1 MSLRAGSQ
9 VRGPG
14 GSGDE
19 TELDSNLG
27 QTRLRNTQRE
37 RSGDNPFGDHEYP
50 LQDLPGRGV
59 NDPGHTGTETSAQER
74 RSYPTDSEARNT
86 ASGRNSDPTTSATI
100 ARRRLCPSI
109 PMSARTKQRLS
120 TAGTCFG
127 VAALTTGVTVAIW
140 AAVKTRQLI
149 ESQDRTISYLLS
161 DRKTLVDGL
170 KNCQNDLRRVSQEL
184 AYASGNY
191 SQLESYLGSQNI
203 AIPTDLSRPAQL
215 TVKGPQASSQP
226 AEATQPSDS
235 ESSQTS
241 TAGQAIDPSS
251 IVVTTSATALP
262 SLASPSSR
270 IARSFIV

>member
-19 TELDSNLG
+19 TELNSNLG

-37 RSGDNPFGDHEYP
+37 RSGDNPFGDNEYP
-50 LQDLPGRGV
+50 LQDLPGRSV
-59 NDPGHTGTETSAQER
+59 NSDPGHIETETSAQER

-86 ASGRNSDPTTSATI
+86 ASGRYSDPTTSATI

-127 VAALTTGVTVAIW
+127 VAALTTGVTVA
-140 AAVKTRQLI
+140 TG
-149 ESQDRTISYLLS
+149 LL
-161 DRKTLVDGL
+161 KALVDAL
-170 KNCQNDLRRVSQEL
+170 KDCQNDQSRISQEL
-184 AYASGNY
+184 AN
-191 SQLESYLGSQNI
+191 
-203 AIPTDLSRPAQL
+203 
-215 TVKGPQASSQP
+215 ASSQP
-226 AEATQPSDS
+226 PGAAQPSDS
-235 ESSQTS
+235 ASSQTS
-241 TAGQAIDPSS
+241 TARQAIDPSS
-251 IVVTTSATALP
+251 IVVPTSATAPP
-262 SLASPSSR
+262 SSASPSSR